1 MAGLSGCL
9 RVQNQHCSGMATG
22 PPDAVV
28 DQEPVEENPGKKK
41 SKFQAFKSF
50 FVKKKRKESGSGA
63 GDTSLK
69 SSQSSDHVSGP
80 DTTLVHADKD
90 SQSGS
95 KINLALKALSHDS
108 VFVSD
113 SPSSQD
119 IVHDKVKS
127 LQLQLKQSITHGSRL
142 PRTDDD
148 TGTLSEDDGLPCS
161 PMEFPVLGG
170 SAHQMCEAVYPEI
183 PVDFSQPASA
193 SACLDSSMARHRINI
208 KNKACTKRRPATR
221 EKWSRDGEN
230 TQTEV
235 EREEEGEKVRLEE
248 KGDESAED
256 LIQIPDQDS
265 RPEFPA
271 QPQIAEGQATSLSS
285 YSSDGEEYVQQ
296 AKILPSRLS
305 DSCEASTLLT
315 IPAGNVL
322 LEQSSKTCL
331 EETGSLLQEVLSSLT
346 SGLVLR
352 PEGVLLEMEVDNGE
366 VDRVVDETDED
377 QAESQREDDMSE
389 SETCRCSTPL
399 HHPEKEPVCCHQT
412 HTGLEKEEQLTYDL
426 RTDQMEEDEK
436 EDERTNAEM
445 EENGRFMEEDNG
457 ERKVE
462 GEPGEDEDEDF
473 LFTFVSHVPDIQ
485 ESVDQEIQ
493 PKCVEQLKKEQESSI
508 RMGEEMFGV
517 EMEMQEPNDVETK
530 DTDDCID
537 QQSLPYFSN
546 LHVTEEPTSWQ
557 KSSTV
562 SIQQLDDLRG
572 SEEDIT
578 QFKVFTIHQE
588 HSTPPQVHFGPE
600 ENISQF
606 DLINLHKEN
615 LEHLEVAVVRS
626 EDLPDSDEELIQPDV
641 LNTPRLLTEP
651 EEDIIQSKTEN
662 RATDRQDFAS
672 LACAESTTVVLHSDS
687 IPTIQEPEEQETGQ
701 IRFTIASA
709 WQRTANGGSTK
720 EPSSSEN
727 VSVSPPK
734 HTVEKAETLTPVRPE
749 CLFSPVRTLSTP
761 ILLPPTGR
769 SSASEEPNP
778 ENLFGIRLRKTPVRF
793 RQGSD
798 TDVRPDDL
806 QHGPASE
813 SDITRSGLV
822 KPDRNLGQAPH
833 PSPESAGW
841 ISLARRKQKV
851 FKENSLEEPLLGKSL
866 TEDNVRRTHSLPLF
880 TSQVSKDQTRP
891 LDSPVKVTCSVAVVQ
906 PQDEPPWLALAKK
919 KAKAW
924 SEMAQIVQ

>member
-1 MAGLSGCL
+1 
-9 RVQNQHCSGMATG
+9 MATG

-161 PMEFPVLGG
+161 PMEFPVLEFVPV
-170 SAHQMCEAVYPEI
+170 QMCEAVYPEI

-208 KNKACTKRRPATR
+208 KNKACTKRRPAT
-221 EKWSRDGEN
+221 
-230 TQTEV
+230 
-235 EREEEGEKVRLEE
+235 VRARLN
-248 KGDESAED
+248 
-256 LIQIPDQDS
+256 
-265 RPEFPA
+265 
-271 QPQIAEGQATSLSS
+271 IADYKSE
-285 YSSDGEEYVQQ
+285 
-296 AKILPSRLS
+296 
-305 DSCEASTLLT
+305 
-315 IPAGNVL
+315 
-322 LEQSSKTCL
+322 
-331 EETGSLLQEVLSSLT
+331 
-346 SGLVLR
+346 GLVF
-352 PEGVLLEMEVDNGE
+352 LLLLCTEQLSLMQVDNGE

-822 KPDRNLGQAPH
+822 KPDRNLGTMIAVLSIHYSLVQILLSRTSNLATPYTYPH
-833 PSPESAGW
+833 
-841 ISLARRKQKV
+841 
-851 FKENSLEEPLLGKSL
+851 
-866 TEDNVRRTHSLPLF
+866 F
-880 TSQVSKDQTRP
+880 TV
-891 LDSPVKVTCSVAVVQ
+891 
-906 PQDEPPWLALAKK
+906 
-919 KAKAW
+919 
-924 SEMAQIVQ
+924 I

>member
-1 MAGLSGCL
+1 
-9 RVQNQHCSGMATG
+9 MATG

-170 SAHQMCEAVYPEI
+170 SRACPLNSRVSLEGQEFVPVQMCEAVYPEI

-208 KNKACTKRRPATR
+208 KNKACTKRRPAT
-221 EKWSRDGEN
+221 
-230 TQTEV
+230 
-235 EREEEGEKVRLEE
+235 VRARLNIA
-248 KGDESAED
+248 DYAED

-352 PEGVLLEMEVDNGE
+352 PEGVLLEMEVCWYWILQVGTELKDQFIIE
-366 VDRVVDETDED
+366 VV
-377 QAESQREDDMSE
+377 
-389 SETCRCSTPL
+389 L
-399 HHPEKEPVCCHQT
+399 I
-412 HTGLEKEEQLTYDL
+412 
-426 RTDQMEEDEK
+426 
-436 EDERTNAEM
+436 EM
-445 EENGRFMEEDNG
+445 
-457 ERKVE
+457 
-462 GEPGEDEDEDF
+462 
-473 LFTFVSHVPDIQ
+473 
-485 ESVDQEIQ
+485 
-493 PKCVEQLKKEQESSI
+493 
-508 RMGEEMFGV
+508 
-517 EMEMQEPNDVETK
+517 
-530 DTDDCID
+530 
-537 QQSLPYFSN
+537 
-546 LHVTEEPTSWQ
+546 
-557 KSSTV
+557 
-562 SIQQLDDLRG
+562 
-572 SEEDIT
+572 
-578 QFKVFTIHQE
+578 
-588 HSTPPQVHFGPE
+588 
-600 ENISQF
+600 
-606 DLINLHKEN
+606 
-615 LEHLEVAVVRS
+615 
-626 EDLPDSDEELIQPDV
+626 
-641 LNTPRLLTEP
+641 LLTEP

-866 TEDNVRRTHSLPLF
+866 TEVGLYRLPRHLHI
-880 TSQVSKDQTRP
+880 SPPREEQHVEVCHVSST
-891 LDSPVKVTCSVAVVQ
+891 VTCSVAVVQ